1 MGSILATANNKRC
14 VIWLGQPD
22 ARDRQLMA
30 AVGWSVRV
38 IGHDQVPQ
46 IGMRSNETVVA
57 CVDTRGLDATAL
69 AQVESLVMAN
79 PGLPLL
85 AIVEPGTRMN
95 PDVQRL
101 LRAATTEV
109 SLPLQTS
116 ALQRALD
123 SCSTHAGFDDPGH
136 DHSAADRLLGQ
147 SPAMLEVRARLHQ
160 FGSIA
165 LPVMILGETG
175 TGKELAARAL
185 HELSPRANGPFIA
198 VNCGAM
204 PTNLI
209 QYELFG
215 HERGAFT
222 GASTRRIGH
231 FESAHGGTIF
241 LDEIGDLP
249 LDAQV
254 NLLRVLQEGNLQ
266 RVGGSQSVQV
276 DVRVIA
282 ATHVD
287 LQQAVASGEFRND
300 LLFRLDV
307 LRLLMPPLRKR
318 GDDIELMANH
328 FLGEF
333 RQAHPAT
340 IARGFSPAA
349 RRAMAATAWP
359 GNVRELLNRVRRAAV
374 VAASGLITPEDLGID
389 IDNQATGG
397 LDSARIHAE
406 HETLLE
412 TLRETGFN
420 VSACARKL
428 NVSRV
433 TIYRLCRKHGLSL
446 EQLRS

>member
-1 MGSILATANNKRC
+1 MDLGVASAHKRC
-14 VIWLGQPD
+14 VIWLGQPSE
-22 ARDRQLMA
+22 RDRQLMA

-38 IGHDQVPQ
+38 IGPGESPQ
-46 IGMRSNETVVA
+46 IGVRSNETVVV
-57 CVDTRGLDATAL
+57 CIDTRTMDADVLT
-69 AQVESLVMAN
+69 QVEELVLAHRD
-79 PGLPLL
+79 LPLL
-85 AIVEPGTRMN
+85 AIVDPRSRLD

-101 LRAATTEV
+101 LRSCAADV
-109 SLPLQTS
+109 PLPLQTS
-116 ALQRALD
+116 ALQHALND
-123 SCSTHAGFDDPGH
+123 CSAYAGRDPNGPQG
-136 DHSAADRLLGQ
+136 SAIETLQGQ
-147 SPAMLEVRARLHQ
+147 SPSMLEVRARLHQ
-160 FGSIA
+160 FGPIA
-165 LPVMILGETG
+165 LPVMVCGETG

-185 HELSPRANGPFIA
+185 HELSPRADKPFVA

-204 PTNLI
+204 PAGLM
-209 QYELFG
+209 QSELFG

-222 GASTRRIGH
+222 GATARRVGH
-231 FESAHGGTIF
+231 FEAAHGGTIF

-254 NLLRVLQEGNLQ
+254 NLLRVLQEGSLQ
-266 RVGGSQSVQV
+266 RVGSSQPVQV

-287 LQQAVASGEFRND
+287 LQNAVGSGEFRND

-307 LRLLMPPLRKR
+307 LRLQMPPLRKR

-328 FLGEF
+328 FLTEF
-333 RQAHPAT
+333 RRAHPAT
-340 IARGFSPAA
+340 LARGFSPRA
-349 RRAMAATAWP
+349 RRSMAAYAWP

-374 VAASGLITPEDLGID
+374 VATTGTISDDDLGFDADTKISS
-389 IDNQATGG
+389 G

-406 HETLLE
+406 HDTLLE
-412 TLRETGFN
+412 TLRETGYN

-446 EQLRS
+446 EQLRN